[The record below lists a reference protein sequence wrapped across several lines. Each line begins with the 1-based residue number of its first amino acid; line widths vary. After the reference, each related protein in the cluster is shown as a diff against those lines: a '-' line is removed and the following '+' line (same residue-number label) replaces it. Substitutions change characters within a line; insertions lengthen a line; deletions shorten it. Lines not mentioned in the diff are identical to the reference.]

1 MNWQQELLNQASK
14 AAKAATAP
22 KSKASKVRTRVS
34 PSAMARL
41 PRSHPSRAPHAF
53 NPI

>member
-34 PSAMARL
+34 PLRDGS
-41 PRSHPSRAPHAF
+41 SRAPHAF
-53 NPI
+53 NPL